1 MCNAAVG
8 RHMDKDLWINGKK
21 IKMQLTKEYLNMSQ
35 DEVAEALNINRKAV
49 LDAERS
55 GIEKIRK
62 ALEQRGIDIK
72 MLLGD

>member
-1 MCNAAVG
+1 MLFRSWVNG
-8 RHMDKDLWINGKK
+8 RK
-21 IKMQLTKEYLNMSQ
+21 IKVQLSKEYLNMSQ

>member
-1 MCNAAVG
+1 
-8 RHMDKDLWINGKK
+8 
-21 IKMQLTKEYLNMSQ
+21 MQLTKKYLYMSQ
-35 DEVAEALNINRKAV
+35 DEVAAALNINRKAV

-62 ALEQRGIDIK
+62 ALEQRGIDVK

>member
-1 MCNAAVG
+1 MAVWCRSQAACG
-8 RHMDKDLWINGKK
+8 LGPADKEN
-21 IKMQLTKEYLNMSQ
+21 IKMQLTKEYLYMSQ
-35 DEVAEALNINRKAV
+35 DEVAAELKINRKAV

-62 ALEQRGIDIK
+62 ALEERGIDIK

>member
-1 MCNAAVG
+1 M
-8 RHMDKDLWINGKK
+8 GKGN
-21 IKMQLTKEYLNMSQ
+21 IKMQLSKEYLNMSQ
-35 DEVAEALNINRKAV
+35 DEVAEVLNINRKAV

-62 ALEQRGIDIK
+62 ALEERGIDIK

>member
-1 MCNAAVG
+1 
-8 RHMDKDLWINGKK
+8 MDKDLWINGKK

>member
-1 MCNAAVG
+1 
-8 RHMDKDLWINGKK
+8 
-21 IKMQLTKEYLNMSQ
+21 MQLTKEYLHMSQ
-35 DEVAEALNINRKAV
+35 DEVAAALNIDRKAV

-62 ALEQRGIDIK
+62 ALEERSIDIK

>member
-1 MCNAAVG
+1 
-8 RHMDKDLWINGKK
+8 
-21 IKMQLTKEYLNMSQ
+21 MQLTKEYLYMSQ
-35 DEVAEALNINRKAV
+35 DEVAAELKINRKAV

-62 ALEQRGIDIK
+62 ALEERGIDVN

>member
-1 MCNAAVG
+1 MVE
-8 RHMDKDLWINGKK
+8 DLWINKGN
-21 IKMQLTKEYLNMSQ
+21 IKMQLSKEYLNMSQ
-35 DEVAEALNINRKAV
+35 DEVAEVLNINRKAV

-62 ALEQRGIDIK
+62 ALEERGIDIK